1 MIKKRIRKAKRQFK
15 AAKRAVK
22 SAYKGGSGVGS
33 VAPKKQYKGLSLK
46 VTPGSRVTIKRGS
59 RLDKVVRKTGKT
71 VRSASSRGAAISA
84 GLKKY
89 YRNKKRSIGRK
100 FK

>member
-1 MIKKRIRKAKRQFK
+1 MRSRSKFLAVKAIGGAISTYGKISMKDKAIKTVSKNAGKIKKKAK
-15 AAKRAVK
+15 
-22 SAYKGGSGVGS
+22 
-33 VAPKKQYKGLSLK
+33 
-46 VTPGSRVTIKRGS
+46 
-59 RLDKVVRKTGKT
+59 KT

-100 FK
+100 LK

>member
-1 MIKKRIRKAKRQFK
+1 MAIKAIGGAISTYGKVSMKNKAIKNASKIKKRTKKA
-15 AAKRAVK
+15 
-22 SAYKGGSGVGS
+22 VGS
-33 VAPKKQYKGLSLK
+33 A
-46 VTPGSRVTIKRGS
+46 
-59 RLDKVVRKTGKT
+59 
-71 VRSASSRGAAISA
+71 SARGAAISA